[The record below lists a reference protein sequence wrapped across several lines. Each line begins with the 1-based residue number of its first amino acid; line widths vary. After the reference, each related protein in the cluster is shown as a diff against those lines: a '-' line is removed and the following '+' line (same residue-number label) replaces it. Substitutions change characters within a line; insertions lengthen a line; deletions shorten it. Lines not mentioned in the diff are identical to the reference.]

1 MGKILKITAVIFV
14 VIGIAVIAVMA
25 AARIIITP
33 DRVRQVVIPRAEAA
47 LNRPVSIGD
56 IRVNIFTGIGIR
68 DFLIK
73 TENGDA
79 TFVAADELVLR
90 YKFWPLLRRRV
101 ILNEA
106 RLENPEIRLV
116 RFENGNFNFSDLLK
130 PKNHA
135 PPEPENGT
143 PLDLMVSEMRISG
156 GMLNYLD
163 RAAGQKPYEY
173 RLINLSLAADDISLN
188 HAFPFAFEAQ
198 LNGAPLSIE
207 GVFNP
212 QTLNGNLHITGN
224 NIDVD
229 KFSPYIAGRIPGKLD
244 SMNLDFDISIE
255 KKGNEMTS
263 SGTIRAGQVNL
274 TLDALPDM
282 PLQNAELEISYDAA
296 IDTEAETI
304 RINQAD
310 ADFNGILVEG
320 SGAIASYGSVPVLDL
335 QLSLPPTGTEAFLAA
350 LPRSMTVEI
359 GQMKPEGRISA
370 DLRLSGPSDQMQA
383 LVQQGEVRLDAV
395 RATYKDLRAGV
406 DGLVK
411 IKGDSVSGNDIAVN
425 IADQTAM
432 LDFTASDLTGTP
444 ILINHRLTSE
454 ALNLDKIMAALGGK
468 EKTPSEKKTPE
479 ETEPSPPSDGMDLPL
494 TVDGA
499 VRVGKALYQGL
510 EINDFNLKYRLEDN
524 ILDVTA
530 LSGQAA
536 GGKISGK
543 GRINLGK
550 EKIGYDMDL
559 SVDGTQADDL
569 ISPLFPA
576 AANTIFG
583 QMFLDA
589 DFSGSGL
596 DLPGIRQSL
605 SARADLRLTDGRLT
619 GTGLTRG
626 LSAFLNAER
635 LEVLNFDAVEGNVR
649 LTKGRFVLNTSY
661 SSDDLRMSPTGTV
674 GLDGSLD
681 LSLNMRIAPELAGKI
696 SGDQL
701 ISRLLSDPQG
711 WTLLPLNVGGSLTS
725 PRFAIDSSAVQ
736 QQVREKATQE
746 LQRKIQERL
755 FDTPDKQA
763 EEDTPSD
770 RQTPPA
776 EQKEKQPSVDR
787 MIEDTLK
794 KIF

>member
-33 DRVRQVVIPRAEAA
+33 ERVRQVVIPRAEAA

-73 TENGDA
+73 TESGEE

-101 ILNEA
+101 VLNEA

-116 RFENGNFNFSDLLK
+116 RFEDGHFNFSDLLK
-130 PKNHA
+130 PKNHV

-143 PLDLMVSEMRISG
+143 PIDLMVSEMRISG

-163 RAAGQKPYEY
+163 RAAGEKAYEY
-173 RLINLSLAADDISLN
+173 RLINLTLAADDISLN

-198 LNGAPLSIE
+198 LNGAPLSIA
-207 GVFNP
+207 GAFNP
-212 QTLNGNLHITGN
+212 QTLNGSMHITGN

-229 KFSPYIAGRIPGKLD
+229 KFSPYIAGQIPGKLA
-244 SMNLDFDISIE
+244 SMNLDFDINIE

-282 PLQNAELEISYDAA
+282 PLQNAEMELSYDAA

-304 RINQAD
+304 RINRAD
-310 ADFNGILVEG
+310 ADFNGIKAEV
-320 SGAIASYGSVPVLDL
+320 SGAITSYGTVPILDL
-335 QLSLPPTGTEAFLAA
+335 RLSLPPTGTEAFLAA
-350 LPRSMTVEI
+350 LPRSKAAEI

-370 DLRLSGPSDQMQA
+370 DLRLSGPSDQMQT

-395 RATYKDLRAGV
+395 RATYNGLRAGV
-406 DGLVK
+406 DGRVNL
-411 IKGDSVSGNDIAVN
+411 KGDTVSGNDIAVN

-444 ILINHRLTSE
+444 ILINHRLAAE
-454 ALNLDKIMAALGGK
+454 ALNLDKITAALGGK
-468 EKTPSEKKTPE
+468 EKAPPEKKTPE
-479 ETEPSPPSDGMDLPL
+479 TTEPSPSGGMDLPL

-499 VRVGKALYQGL
+499 VRIGNALYQGL
-510 EINDFNLKYRLEDN
+510 EIKDFNLKYRLENN

-530 LSGQAA
+530 LSGQVA
-536 GGKISGK
+536 GGMISGK
-543 GRINLGK
+543 GQINLGK

-596 DLPGIRQSL
+596 DMPGIRQSL
-605 SARADLRLTDGRLT
+605 TARADLRLTDGRLT

-626 LSAFLNAER
+626 LAAFLDAER
-635 LEVLNFDAVEGNVR
+635 LEVLNFDAVEGKVR
-649 LTKGRFVLNTSY
+649 LTKGQFVLNTSY
-661 SSDDLRMSPTGTV
+661 NSDDLRMSPTGTV

-681 LSLNMRIAPELAGKI
+681 LSLNMRIAPDLARKI
-696 SGDQL
+696 RGDQL

-711 WTLLPLNVGGSLTS
+711 WTLLPLNVGGSLSS

-746 LQRKIQERL
+746 LQKEIQERL
-755 FDTPDKQA
+755 FRTPDKKSG
-763 EEDTPSD
+763 ETPSD
-770 RQTPPA
+770 RQPPPA
-776 EQKEKQPSVDR
+776 EQEEKQPSVDK
-787 MIEDTLK
+787 MLEDTLR